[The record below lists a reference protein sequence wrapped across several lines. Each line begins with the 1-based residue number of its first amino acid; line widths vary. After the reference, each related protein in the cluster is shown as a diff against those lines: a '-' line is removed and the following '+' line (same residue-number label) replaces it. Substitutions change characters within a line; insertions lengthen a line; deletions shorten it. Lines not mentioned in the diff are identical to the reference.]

1 MNPNG
6 FEWQFKINASQK
18 SNSRWVWQTEEY
30 DKHMQMTE
38 YLQASPNFYLHLA
51 NLCFSL
57 VPPFESLKWSLNI
70 QKIN

>member
-1 MNPNG
+1 MLHKNHIPG
-6 FEWQFKINASQK
+6 EYDRQK
-18 SNSRWVWQTEEY
+18 EY